1 MKVIGLTGGIGSGK
15 SSILN
20 VFKQK
25 GIPAFNAD
33 QEAKKL
39 LQEDAKVIS
48 ELRQLFGDS
57 IFEFGTLDRN
67 RLATIVF
74 SDPSKLAELN
84 ALIHPMVATRFEG
97 FKKAHKTPYLI
108 KEAAILFETGGWKNC
123 DQTILVCAPLE
134 QRIDRVIQRDNSTRE
149 AVISRINNQWPDEK
163 KIPLAD
169 FVIHNESWNK
179 TLLKVNEI
187 HLTLL
192 Q

>member
-20 VFKQK
+20 VFKEK

-39 LQEDAKVIS
+39 MQEDTKLLNK
-48 ELRQLFGDS
+48 LRQLFGDN
-57 IFEFGTLDRN
+57 IFEFGKLDRN

-74 SDPSKLAELN
+74 SDPSKLAKLN
-84 ALIHPMVATRFEG
+84 ALIHPEVATRFQR
-97 FKKAHKTPYLI
+97 FKKAHTTPYLI

-134 QRIDRVIQRDNSTRE
+134 QRIERVIQRDNCTRE
-149 AVISRINNQWPDEK
+149 VVISRINNQWSDEK

-169 FVIHNESWNK
+169 FVIHNENWNK
-179 TLLKVNEI
+179 TLLEINAI
-187 HLTLL
+187 HLALL

>member
-15 SSILN
+15 SSILS
-20 VFKQK
+20 VFKEK

-39 LQEDAKVIS
+39 MQEDTNLLNK
-48 ELRQLFGDS
+48 LRQLFGDN
-57 IFEFGTLDRN
+57 IFEFGKLDRN

-84 ALIHPMVATRFEG
+84 ALIHPVVATRFES
-97 FKKAHKTPYLI
+97 FKKAHKTHYLI

-134 QRIDRVIQRDNSTRE
+134 QRIERVIQRDNSTRE
-149 AVISRINNQWPDEK
+149 AVISRINNQWSDEK

-169 FVIHNESWNK
+169 FVIHNENWNK
-179 TLLKVNEI
+179 TLLEI
-187 HLTLL
+187 NAIHFALL